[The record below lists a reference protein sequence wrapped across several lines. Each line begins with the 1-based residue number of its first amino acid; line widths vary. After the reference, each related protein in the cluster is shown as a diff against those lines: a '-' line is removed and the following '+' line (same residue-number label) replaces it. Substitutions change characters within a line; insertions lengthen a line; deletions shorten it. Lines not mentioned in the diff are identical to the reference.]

1 MQNEDTGSIILA
13 ARHEMTKTEQKKIIQ
28 SLRGCRGKM
37 DRPDRESF
45 DMFQKRDLDDEE
57 LDTLSIL
64 KLEQLRSKYLAKKTR
79 SDLEDKWNK
88 LAGKE

>member
-1 MQNEDTGSIILA
+1 
-13 ARHEMTKTEQKKIIQ
+13 MTKTEQKRIIQ

-57 LDTLSIL
+57 LDTLSIQ
-64 KLEQLRSKYLAKKTR
+64 KLEQLQSKYLAKKTR
-79 SDLEDKWNK
+79 SDLENTWNK
-88 LAGKE
+88 LKGKE